1 MIAAKSFYELNN
13 QELYQILRLRSEV
26 FVVEQDCVY
35 QDLDNKD
42 QISIHIFQKEKDEIV
57 AYTRIFK
64 SGDYYKN
71 PSIGRV
77 VVSKKNRGK
86 ELGKKIMI
94 HSIEYI
100 KSEKNHFIAKLEA
113 VNDIESISK
122 LTNSKIF
129 ILKDDLPDLK
139 SDEFYWH
146 ELIGMNV
153 VSSISKKLLGK
164 VYEIRNFG
172 SNDTLIIRAND
183 HDNELLVP
191 FVKDKIIHKIDK
203 DNLTIYAEWETEY

>member
-1 MIAAKSFYELNN
+1 MIVAKKFYELNN

-42 QISIHIFQKEKDEIV
+42 QISIHIFQKKKGEIV

-86 ELGKKIMI
+86 DLGKKIMI
-94 HSIEYI
+94 YSIEYI
-100 KSEKNHFIAKLEA
+100 KKN
-113 VNDIESISK
+113 
-122 LTNSKIF
+122 
-129 ILKDDLPDLK
+129 
-139 SDEFYWH
+139 
-146 ELIGMNV
+146 
-153 VSSISKKLLGK
+153 
-164 VYEIRNFG
+164 
-172 SNDTLIIRAND
+172 
-183 HDNELLVP
+183 
-191 FVKDKIIHKIDK
+191 
-203 DNLTIYAEWETEY
+203 

>member
-1 MIAAKSFYELNN
+1 MTVVKKFSELSID
-13 QELYQILRLRSEV
+13 ELYQILRLRSEV

-42 QISIHIFQKEKDEIV
+42 QISVHIFVKEKNEIV

-94 HSIEYI
+94 
-100 KSEKNHFIAKLEA
+100 
-113 VNDIESISK
+113 
-122 LTNSKIF
+122 
-129 ILKDDLPDLK
+129 
-139 SDEFYWH
+139 
-146 ELIGMNV
+146 
-153 VSSISKKLLGK
+153 SSIDYIQENLKG
-164 VYEIRNFG
+164 
-172 SNDTLIIRAND
+172 
-183 HDNELLVP
+183 
-191 FVKDKIIHKIDK
+191 DKIELSAQKYLDKFYKDLDFYKIGEDYLEDGIPHQRMIK
-203 DNLTIYAEWETEY
+203 EIN

>member
-1 MIAAKSFYELNN
+1 MKIDLKYFHELTI
-13 QELYQILRLRSEV
+13 QELYNILQLRSEV

-100 KSEKNHFIAKLEA
+100 KKNLKGEK
-113 VNDIESISK
+113 IELSAQK
-122 LTNSKIF
+122 YLDKFYKDLGFYKIGEDYF
-129 ILKDDLPDLK
+129 CLLYTSPSPRDNKASRMP
-139 SDEFYWH
+139 
-146 ELIGMNV
+146 
-153 VSSISKKLLGK
+153 SS
-164 VYEIRNFG
+164 
-172 SNDTLIIRAND
+172 A
-183 HDNELLVP
+183 
-191 FVKDKIIHKIDK
+191 
-203 DNLTIYAEWETEY
+203 